1 MTAPRRTSPT
11 REVQDVADRL
21 HSAALHL
28 LRRLRIEDDIL
39 GVSPPRLS
47 ALSVVVSAGPLAI
60 GALAAAEGVAAPTM
74 TRLVDGLERDGLVR
88 RRRDPADARGVLV
101 EATPA
106 GKRVLT
112 RGRAQR
118 VQSLAATLASLTPD
132 ELAAIARGAELIERD
147 GLNQMSGEAGVF
159 GAFYIFVHSVA
170 AQSDRGQ
177 VRMSDADFTE
187 KVEAVAVG

>member
-1 MTAPRRTSPT
+1 MTASKRTSPT

-28 LRRLRIEDDIL
+28 LRRLRIEDDVL

-47 ALSVVVSAGPLAI
+47 ALSVVVFAGPLAI

-74 TRLVDGLERDGLVR
+74 TRLVDGLERDGFVR

-101 EATPA
+101 EATTA
-106 GKRVLT
+106 GRRTLA

-118 VQSLAATLASLTPD
+118 VQTLATGLASLTAD
-132 ELAAIARGAELIERD
+132 ELAAIRRGAELIERV
-147 GLNQMSGEAGVF
+147 S
-159 GAFYIFVHSVA
+159 
-170 AQSDRGQ
+170 RG
-177 VRMSDADFTE
+177 RAET
-187 KVEAVAVG
+187 

>member
-1 MTAPRRTSPT
+1 
-11 REVQDVADRL
+11 VQAVADRL

-28 LRRLRIEDDIL
+28 LRRLRLEDDVL

-47 ALSVVVSAGPLAI
+47 ALSVVVYAGPLAI

-74 TRLVDGLERDGLVR
+74 TRLVDGLEHDGFVR

-106 GKRVLT
+106 GKRILT

-118 VQSLAATLASLTPD
+118 VQTLAAGLAGLSDD
-132 ELAAIARGAELIERD
+132 ELAAIGRGAELIERV
-147 GLNQMSGEAGVF
+147 SREPAE
-159 GAFYIFVHSVA
+159 
-170 AQSDRGQ
+170 R
-177 VRMSDADFTE
+177 
-187 KVEAVAVG
+187 